1 MNITPTQIS
10 ELKPN
15 EVFVFGS
22 NLDGD
27 HAGGAAR
34 FAVVK
39 FGAKMGQNEGLQGQS
54 YAIPT
59 LSHPGGVDEHKL
71 PLTEIE
77 KYVKRFIEFAAEHAE
92 LFFYV
97 TPIGCGIAGF
107 TEDEIAPMFKS
118 CLQMSNVAL
127 PQTFIDKL

>member
-15 EVFVFGS
+15 EIFVFGS

-27 HAGGAAR
+27 HAGGAAK
-34 FAVVK
+34 FAVNK
-39 FGAKMGQNEGLQGQS
+39 FGAKMWQNEGLQGQA

-59 LSHPGGVDEHKL
+59 LSHPGGVDNHKL
-71 PLTEIE
+71 SLAEIG
-77 KYVKRFIEFAAEHAE
+77 KYVKRFIEFAAERTE
-92 LFFYV
+92 LFFFV

-107 TEDEIAPMFKS
+107 KEDEIAPMFAP
-118 CLQMSNVAL
+118 CMNMSNVAL
-127 PQTFIDKL
+127 PQSFVDRL